1 MTKLAVLR
9 PEPDC
14 HSDVELLTDIG
25 IPSCALPCLE
35 AKRLFFPEIDE
46 LNASDGIIL
55 TSKRILAMLDPDMV
69 AHLTHL
75 PVFCVGKATADAA
88 RQRGFIHIHF
98 ASGTAQSLLELLRVW
113 CSSQELSHQK
123 EARQSRKLSFS
134 WLGGQD
140 VQLDISAHSPGGCR
154 IIRNICYEMI
164 PRSSL
169 PSAMIEELAAGKIT
183 AVMSL
188 SARTLAA
195 FVQLLNKHD
204 IWHHHQNI
212 IVLSISDTAGIVSH
226 DICGDL
232 QWRARLV
239 AETPDKAGMI
249 ALVRHWCE
257 ISGVCV
263 KT

>member
-14 HSDVELLTDIG
+14 HADVNLLTDIG

-35 AKRLFFPEIDE
+35 EKRLFFPEVAE

-55 TSKRILAMLDPDMV
+55 TSKRILAMFHPDMV
-69 AHLTHL
+69 THLSHL

-88 RQRGFIHIHF
+88 RQRGFEHIQC
-98 ASGTAQSLLELLRVW
+98 ATKTAQDLLELLRVF
-113 CSSQELSHQK
+113 CSSRGLSNQK

-140 VQLDISAHSPGGCR
+140 VQLDISAYSPDGCR

-169 PSAMIEELAAGKIT
+169 PSAIIEELVAGKIT

-188 SARTLAA
+188 SARTLGT

-226 DICGDL
+226 DISCDL
-232 QWRARLV
+232 KWRERLV
-239 AETPDKAGMI
+239 AETPDKDGMI
-249 ALVRHWCE
+249 ALVRHWCQK
-257 ISGVCV
+257 SGIRE
-263 KT
+263 KS

>member
-14 HSDVELLTDIG
+14 HADVELLTDIG
-25 IPSCALPCLE
+25 ISSCALPCLE
-35 AKRLFFPEIDE
+35 EKRLFLPETAE

-55 TSKRILAMLDPDMV
+55 TSKRILAMLDPDIV
-69 AHLTHL
+69 AHLSHL

-88 RQRGFIHIHF
+88 RQRGFIHIQC
-98 ASGTAQSLLELLRVW
+98 ATGTAQSLLKLLRVW
-113 CSSQELSHQK
+113 CTSQKLSHQK
-123 EARQSRKLSFS
+123 EARQGRKLSFS

-140 VQLDISAHSPGGCR
+140 VQLDISAYSPDGCR

-169 PSAMIEELAAGKIT
+169 PSAIIEELVAGKIT

-188 SARTLAA
+188 SARTLGS
-195 FVQLLNKHD
+195 FVQLLHKHD
-204 IWHHHQNI
+204 IWHHHKNI
-212 IVLSISDTAGIVSH
+212 IVLSISDKAGMVSH
-226 DICGDL
+226 DTCSDL
-232 QWRARLV
+232 QWRERFV
-239 AETPDKAGMI
+239 AETPDMEGMI
-249 ALVRHWCE
+249 ALVRHWCQL
-257 ISGVCV
+257 ISVSE

>member
-14 HSDVELLTDIG
+14 HADVELLTDIG
-25 IPSCALPCLE
+25 IPSCALPCLKE
-35 AKRLFFPEIDE
+35 KRLFLPEIAE

-55 TSKRILAMLDPDMV
+55 TSKRILAMIDPDMV

-88 RQRGFIHIHF
+88 RQRGFIHIQC
-98 ASGTAQSLLELLRVW
+98 ATGTAQGLLELLRVW
-113 CSSQELSHQK
+113 CSSQNLSNQK
-123 EARQSRKLSFS
+123 EARQSRKLSLS

-140 VQLDISAHSPGGCR
+140 VQLDISAYSPDGCR
-154 IIRNICYEMI
+154 IIRNICYEMT
-164 PRSSL
+164 PRTSL
-169 PSAMIEELAAGKIT
+169 PSAIIEELVAGKIT

-188 SARTLAA
+188 STRTLGA

-232 QWRARLV
+232 QWRDRLV

-249 ALVRHWCE
+249 ALVRHWCQL
-257 ISGVCV
+257 SGVSD

>member
-1 MTKLAVLR
+1 MSKLAVLR

-14 HSDVELLTDIG
+14 HADVELLTDIG

-35 AKRLFFPEIDE
+35 EKRLFLPELAE

-75 PVFCVGKATADAA
+75 PIFCIGKATADAA
-88 RQRGFIHIHF
+88 RQKGFIHIQCGT
-98 ASGTAQSLLELLRVW
+98 GTAQGLLELLRVW
-113 CSSQELSHQK
+113 CVSQELSHQK
-123 EARQSRKLSFS
+123 EARQSRKLSFC

-140 VQLDISAHSPGGCR
+140 VQLDISAYSPYGSK

-164 PRSSL
+164 PRSSF
-169 PSAMIEELAAGKIT
+169 PSAIIEELVAGKIT

-188 SARTLAA
+188 SARTLGA
-195 FVQLLNKHD
+195 FVQLLYKHD

-232 QWRARLV
+232 QWRERFV
-239 AETPDKAGMI
+239 AETPDKDGMI
-249 ALVRHWCE
+249 ALVRHWCQS
-257 ISGVCV
+257 IGVCE
-263 KT
+263 KM